1 MAIDVTDLSNKIH
14 NEGDTAQGR
23 LSADEFN
30 RLVNAVVELQSS
42 GVQSITVN
50 NGEVKFRP
58 DDTGNINLMIS
69 ESNYNLSMTT
79 TVSGNPPYNIALNGE
94 FMMHVKVLNKFID
107 GDTASDTYT
116 ACKADFYCNNSIVY
130 SREVYDKE
138 EFDFNWGPYLSEG
151 KNIVYVK
158 VDNNFGEVK
167 TSNPVE
173 INAIFIQLDIVNFN
187 DLAIK
192 TGDSWPLDVRII
204 GTSANIHISI
214 DGNEIINAYQSAGST
229 VTYNITEGLTTGTHI
244 LEAYAISDINTTV
257 RTNVISYEYIYS
269 VDGFV
274 NPIIASELRD
284 NHTIQLYNI
293 LKVVYWVY
301 CQNFTGTKT
310 VSLTLF
316 DDLNPSISSSTQEI
330 TLENGISKKYTFD
343 VVLFDN
349 SLIGP
354 KKIKLSVD
362 NEERIIPIVVEEPEY
377 ELKQIEGFDLYL
389 SSAGKDNKD
398 SNYKDWSYGD
408 YKVTFSDDIDFTD
421 TGSGWINDPEGNKAL
436 HLRKGKYVSLNY
448 QPFATNPAYGNN
460 SDIPGTKKGLT
471 FSIELATRNCINR
484 DASVVRCMY
493 NGIGFEFFAN
503 KMVFQNSVQSM
514 SADYKE
520 DTRVRIDLV
529 IEGSPITYTY
539 YDYNDKTYKTSEE
552 ARMIVYIDGV
562 YQQMLLLSE
571 YSNFKQEIPQDIEI
585 GSEYCD
591 IDIYCIR
598 GYKSALDFKSIVDNY
613 SFDTPVVADKIKIA
627 KRCNVFDSKLNVTYK
642 GLQEARPELPI
653 LIISMK
659 DLPTSKNRL
668 PVSSTSYTNPLNPDN
683 YEQGNAS
690 FNVGAYAEMGNQGTS
705 SMNYPMPYRNFDW
718 RISKSSIEKPFI
730 IGGAGY
736 KKYPM
741 YLGMPPIKKFTFKKD
756 YASSEMANNAIC
768 SAIITDMACGICEN
782 YPNVLTVAMQDA
794 VAQGKSPNTY
804 RLGLKAIPMFMFNYY
819 NNEYTPLGMFNF
831 IPNKNEQE
839 YLGFTDTKL
848 HNFTFESSR
857 AQSWEIRDNNIFWD
871 FYLNPTGKDSE
882 GNIVNDVFRYYEA
895 IYPKDNTAES
905 GDFGEIKN
913 ESDINNAINET
924 KDLLILHNWLVD
936 TNQLCATGALLKE
949 PYIDSTGRTFDYDT
963 AEYRRAKFM
972 SEHKD
977 HIILDS
983 WILYY
988 IWREQFWMMDSGS
1001 KNLQIHTFDGIH
1013 WGAHVRDAD
1022 TGLGTDNEGK
1032 LVFPHY
1038 LEDVDFR
1045 DNETNNFIFNQS
1057 VQPDNSSTVLN
1068 GQLGSIWINIRDCYK
1083 DRIQEIYNALI
1094 TNGEKTKF
1102 GYDYTIKYF
1111 EDHQNQ
1117 WSEALYNFGSKQY
1130 YGGTPY
1136 SKWISSG
1143 LGDKKN
1149 QRRYWLYYGFRYRMS
1164 KYHAGSGVNRITWR
1178 TFGRGSDLLIKP
1190 YCELYVCLGF
1200 GTYDYKTTKRYRCLN
1215 PSEGV
1220 LVKNEYTQ
1228 NVTDNVC
1235 YLFNGDLI
1243 TDMGNLYEFGDIGS
1257 LDLTVA
1263 KRLRYLRVGN
1273 NKNKV
1278 LYSNSQLT
1286 DIVLTNCESLEYID
1300 FTNCTGFGTG
1310 SGQNGI
1316 FTLQLQNQS
1325 LLQEFYASGASMT
1338 GIIFPETP
1346 SLRIIELGDNL
1357 TSLDIQNLIGLESF
1371 SLDGGSKIQTLKMS
1385 NSGKISSEQSYNILV
1400 QIFSGENVLK
1410 NVDIRGIN
1418 WTNASGEIIEKLCDL
1433 KANLTGKI
1441 NMLYV
1446 GQMTYALK
1454 SKLVKQ
1460 YGNIDDP
1467 NNPLYITY
1475 KAEAIDSLKLQDKIY
1490 YSSTGEYDI
1499 EFSVSN
1505 SKGNNF
1511 IVNSIQYTL
1520 EDNLYSTIDSKT
1532 GKLTVNK
1539 IGEENED
1546 GTGPHAKLTITMRAY
1561 SVDANGNLD
1570 INTSYEITA
1579 ESELNFWN
1587 KTLKIGDIIYADGFV
1602 SSAKDYQMYVSQGKF
1617 PIGVC
1622 FYIDEKN
1629 PDLKLMFSLKTVSL
1643 MQSLTIWGPTMS
1655 KEYGIPNLS
1664 LSDENSNINVYDIQD
1679 IPNFPSTGLDAVLPN
1694 NYTWN
1699 DMCVYDGEQY
1709 NFVKFPNSTA
1719 AGSLGFMT
1727 VDSNKN
1733 GYMIGDVVPV
1743 GKYYTSAI
1751 IYLRNKVLT
1760 DSNVSRLGLRIP
1772 VDNYNGN
1779 GETEFND
1786 LYSLVE
1792 KSNLI
1797 SSDFGKL
1804 YNLYF
1809 PGISACYA
1817 FQPTYS
1823 SVIIDKYK
1831 AHNWFIPASG
1841 DLTRIG
1847 YYLYLY
1853 ATKNTSVMNKF
1864 KPLFENNVLTESF
1877 FTDTRFMSIN
1887 ESSYYNSYDNTV
1899 DRSWAISLDMFKEV
1913 DGKIYGFNLQGAG
1926 INNVFYPY
1934 SKYMTMKIL
1943 PICQI

>member
-30 RLVNAVVELQSS
+30 RLVNAVVELQST
-42 GVQSITVN
+42 GVKSMTVN

-94 FMMHVKVLNKFID
+94 FMMHVKVLNKFIE

-151 KNIVYVK
+151 KNTVYIK

-187 DLAIK
+187 DLDVK
-192 TGDSWPLDVRII
+192 TGDSWPLDVRIT

-214 DGNEIINAYQSAGST
+214 DGNEIINAYQSGGSL
-229 VTYNITEGLTTGTHI
+229 VTYDITKGLNTGTHI

-269 VDGFV
+269 IDGFV

-284 NHTIQLYNI
+284 NHKIQLYNI

-301 CQNFTGTKT
+301 CQNFTGKKT

-316 DDLNPSISSSTQEI
+316 DDLNPNISSSTQEI
-330 TLENGISKKYTFD
+330 ELEDGISKKYIFD
-343 VVLFDN
+343 VVLFDK

-354 KKIKLSVD
+354 KNIKLSVD
-362 NEERIIPIVVEEPEY
+362 GEERIIPIVVEEPEY

-389 SSAGKDNKD
+389 SSAGRDNKD
-398 SNYKDWSYGD
+398 SNYKDWSYNQ
-408 YKVTFSDDIDFTD
+408 YKVTFPDDIDFTD
-421 TGSGWINDPEGNKAL
+421 TGSGWINDAEGNKAL

-448 QPFATNPAYGNN
+448 QPFVNNPAYGNN

-484 DASVVRCMY
+484 DASVVRCMH

-503 KMVFQNSVQSM
+503 KMIFQNSIQSM

-529 IEGSPITYTY
+529 IEGSPIAYTY

-562 YQQMLLLSE
+562 YQQMLLMSE
-571 YSNFKQEIPQDIEI
+571 YSNFKQEVPQNIEI
-585 GSEYCD
+585 GSDYCD

-598 GYKSALDFKSIVDNY
+598 GYNTALDFKSIVDNY

-653 LIISMK
+653 LIVSMK
-659 DLPTSKNRL
+659 DLPTSKDRL
-668 PVSSTSYTNPLNPDN
+668 PVTSTAYTNPLNPDN
-683 YEQGNAS
+683 YERGNAS
-690 FNVGAYAEMGNQGTS
+690 FTVGANAEMGNQGTS

-730 IGGAGY
+730 IGGTGY
-736 KKYPM
+736 AKYPM
-741 YLGMPPIKKFTFKKD
+741 YFGMPGIKKFTFKKD

-768 SAIITDMACGICEN
+768 SSIITDMACGIHEN
-782 YPNVLTVAMQDA
+782 YPDVLTAAMQDA
-794 VAQGKSPNTY
+794 VAQGKSPDTY

-819 NNEYTPLGMFNF
+819 NNEYTPMGMFNF
-831 IPNKNEQE
+831 IPNKNEEE
-839 YLGFTDTKL
+839 YLGFADTKL
-848 HNFTFESSR
+848 HKFTFEDNR

-895 IYPKDNTAES
+895 IYPKDNTSES

-913 ESDINNAINET
+913 ESDLNNAINET
-924 KDLLILHNWLVD
+924 KDILRLHNWLVD
-936 TNQLCATGALLKE
+936 TNQLCATGTLLKE
-949 PYIDSTGRTFDYDT
+949 KYVDSSGRTFDYDT

-977 HIILDS
+977 YIILDS
-983 WILYY
+983 WVLYY

-1001 KNLQIHTFDGIH
+1001 KNLQIHTFDGMH

-1045 DNETNNFIFNQS
+1045 NNETNGFIFNQS
-1057 VQPDNSSTVLN
+1057 IQPENSSTVLN
-1068 GQLGSIWINIRDCYK
+1068 GQLGSIWINLRDCYK
-1083 DRIQEIYNALI
+1083 DRIQEMYNALI

-1111 EDHQNQ
+1111 EDHQSQ

-1136 SKWISSG
+1136 STWISSG

-1178 TFGRGSDLLIKP
+1178 TFGYGSDLLIKP

-1200 GTYDYKTTKRYRCLN
+1200 GTYDYTTTKRYRCLN

-1220 LVKNEYTQ
+1220 LIKNEYTQ
-1228 NVTDNVC
+1228 EVTDNVC

-1243 TDMGNLYEFGDIGS
+1243 TDLGNLYEFGDIGS

-1273 NKNKV
+1273 NKNKD
-1278 LYSNSQLT
+1278 LYSNSKLT
-1286 DIVLTNCESLEYID
+1286 SIVLTNCESLEYID
-1300 FTNCTGFGTG
+1300 FTNCRGFGKG
-1310 SGQNGI
+1310 ENQNGI
-1316 FTLQLQNQS
+1316 FALQLQNQS

-1338 GIIFPETP
+1338 AVMFPETP
-1346 SLRIIELGDNL
+1346 SLRVIELGDNL
-1357 TSLDIQNLIGLESF
+1357 NTLDLQNLIGLESF
-1371 SLDGGSKIQTLKMS
+1371 SLDGGSKIQTLKM
-1385 NSGKISSEQSYNILV
+1385 NNCGKISSEQSYSILV

-1418 WTNASGEIIEKLCDL
+1418 WTNASAEIIEHLCDI
-1433 KANLTGKI
+1433 KANLIGVI
-1441 NMLYV
+1441 NMPYL
-1446 GQMTYALK
+1446 GHMTYALK
-1454 SKLVKQ
+1454 SKLVEQ

-1467 NNPLYITY
+1467 NNQLYITY
-1475 KAEAIDSLKLQDKIY
+1475 KAEAIESLKLQDKIY
-1490 YSSTGEYDI
+1490 YSAPGEYDI

-1511 IVNSIQYTL
+1511 IVNTINYNL

-1532 GKLTVNK
+1532 GKLTVNR

-1546 GTGPHAKLTITMRAY
+1546 GTGPNAKLTITMQLY
-1561 SVDANGNLD
+1561 DVDIYGNLD
-1570 INTSYEITA
+1570 ISKTYEISV

-1587 KTLKIGDIIYADGFV
+1587 KTLKVGDIVYADGFI
-1602 SSAKDYQMYVSQGKF
+1602 SSAKDYQMYVDQGKF

-1622 FYIDEKN
+1622 FYIDENN
-1629 PDLKLMFSLKTVSL
+1629 PDLKLMFALKTVSL
-1643 MQSLTIWGPTMS
+1643 SQSLTVWGPTQNS
-1655 KEYGIPNLS
+1655 TYGIPGLILS
-1664 LSDENSNINVYDIQD
+1664 NENSDIDVYDIQD

-1709 NFVKFPNSTA
+1709 NFTKFANSTA

-1727 VDSNKN
+1727 AELNKN
-1733 GYMIGDVVPV
+1733 GYKIGDIVPV

-1760 DSNVSRLGLRIP
+1760 DSNISNLGLRIP

-1779 GETEFND
+1779 GENEFND

-1792 KSNLI
+1792 TSNYI
-1797 SSDFGKL
+1797 SNDFGKL

-1831 AHNWFIPASG
+1831 AHNWFMPASG
-1841 DLTRIG
+1841 DLVRIG

-1853 ATKNTSVMNKF
+1853 AMNNTSIMNKF
-1864 KPLFENNVLTESF
+1864 KPLFDNNVLTESF
-1877 FTDTRFMSIN
+1877 FANQRFMSIN
-1887 ESSYYNSYDNTV
+1887 ESSYHSTS
-1899 DRSWAISLDMFKEV
+1899 DRAWSISLDMFTEV
-1913 DGKIYGFNLQGAG
+1913 NGNIYGLNLQGVG
-1926 INNVFYPY
+1926 NNNVFYPY
-1934 SKYMTMKIL
+1934 SKFMTMKIL

>member
-30 RLVNAVVELQSS
+30 RLVNAVVELQST
-42 GVQSITVN
+42 GVKSMTIN

-58 DDTGNINLMIS
+58 DDNGNVNLMIS
-69 ESNYNLSMTT
+69 ESNYNLSLTT

-94 FMMHVKVLNKFID
+94 FMMHVKVLNKFIE
-107 GDTASDTYT
+107 GDSASDTYT
-116 ACKADFYCNNSIVY
+116 ACKAEFYCNNSIVH

-151 KNIVYVK
+151 KNTVYIK

-187 DLAIK
+187 DLEIK
-192 TGDSWPLDVRII
+192 SGDTWPLDIRVT
-204 GTSANIHISI
+204 GTSANVHIFI
-214 DGNEIINAYQSAGST
+214 DGNEIITAYQSAGAL
-229 VTYNITEGLTTGTHI
+229 VTHDIIKGLTNGTHI
-244 LEAYAISDINTTV
+244 LEAYAISDINTSV
-257 RTNVISYEYIYS
+257 RTNTISYEYIYS
-269 VDGFV
+269 TEAYSS
-274 NPIIASELRD
+274 PIIATELRD
-284 NHTIQLYNI
+284 DFAVQLYNI
-293 LKVVYWVY
+293 LKVKYWIY
-301 CQNFTGTKT
+301 YKGFSGKKT

-316 DDLNPSISSSTQEI
+316 DDLNPNISTSTQEI
-330 TLENGISKKYTFD
+330 ELENGISKKYIFD
-343 VVLFDN
+343 VVLFEKT
-349 SLIGP
+349 LVGP
-354 KKIKLSVD
+354 KNIKITID
-362 NEERIIPIVVEEPEY
+362 NEERIIPIIVQEPEY
-377 ELKQIEGFDLYL
+377 ELKQIEGYDVYL
-389 SSAGKDNKD
+389 SSAGRDNKD
-398 SNYKDWSYGD
+398 NNYNDWSYGQ
-408 YKVTFSDDIDFTD
+408 YHVTFADDIDFTD
-421 TGSGWINDPEGNKAL
+421 TGSGWINDVDGNKAL
-436 HLRKGKYVSLNY
+436 HLRKGKYISLNY
-448 QPFATNPAYGNN
+448 KPFATNPAYGNN

-503 KMVFQNSVQSM
+503 KMIFQNSIQSM
-514 SADYKE
+514 TAEYKE

-529 IEGSPITYTY
+529 IEGSPIAYTY

-552 ARMIVYIDGV
+552 ARMLVYVDGV
-562 YQQMLLLSE
+562 YQQMLLMSE
-571 YSNFKQEIPQDIEI
+571 YSNFKQEVPQDIEI
-585 GSEYCD
+585 GSNYCD

-598 GYKSALDFKSIVDNY
+598 AYNTALDFKAITDNY

-653 LIISMK
+653 LIVSMK
-659 DLPTSKNRL
+659 DLPTSKDRL
-668 PVSSTSYTNPLNPDN
+668 PVASTSYTNPLNPDD
-683 YEQGNAS
+683 YEKGNAS
-690 FNVGAYAEMGNQGTS
+690 FTVGANAEMGNQGTS

-730 IGGAGY
+730 IGGQGY

-768 SAIITDMACGICEN
+768 SSIITDMACGIYEN
-782 YPNVLTVAMQDA
+782 YPDVLSPAMQDA
-794 VAQGKSPNTY
+794 VASGKSADTY

-831 IPNKNEQE
+831 IPNKNEEE
-839 YLGFTDTKL
+839 YLGFTNTGL
-848 HNFTFESSR
+848 HKFTFEDSR

-895 IYPKDNTAES
+895 IYPKDNTAET

-913 ESDINNAINET
+913 ESDLNNAINET
-924 KDLLILHNWLVD
+924 QDILRLHNWLVD
-936 TNQLCATGALLKE
+936 TNQSLATGTILSKQ
-949 PYIDSTGRTFDYDT
+949 YVDSSGRKFEYDT

-972 SEHKD
+972 TEYKD
-977 HIILDS
+977 YIILDS
-983 WILYY
+983 WVLYY

-1022 TGLGTDNEGK
+1022 TGVGTDNEGK

-1045 DNETNNFIFNQS
+1045 DNTTNKFIFNQT

-1083 DRIQEIYNALI
+1083 DRIQEIYNALFS
-1094 TNGEKTKF
+1094 NSVKTKF
-1102 GYDYTIKYF
+1102 SYDEAIKCF
-1111 EDHQNQ
+1111 EDHQGQ

-1136 SKWISSG
+1136 STWISSG

-1178 TFGRGSDLLIKP
+1178 TYGSGSDLLIKP

-1228 NVTDNVC
+1228 EVTDNVC

-1243 TDMGNLYEFGDIGS
+1243 TDLGNLYEFGDIGS

-1273 NKNKV
+1273 NKKKD
-1278 LYSNSQLT
+1278 LYSNSKLT
-1286 DIVLTNCESLEYID
+1286 SITLSNCESLEYID
-1300 FTNCTGFGTG
+1300 FTNCRGFGKG
-1310 SGQNGI
+1310 ENQNGI
-1316 FTLQLQNQS
+1316 FALQLQNQS
-1325 LLQEFYASGASMT
+1325 LLQEFYASGATMT
-1338 GIIFPETP
+1338 NVMFPETP
-1346 SLRIIELGDNL
+1346 SLRVIELGSEL
-1357 TSLDIQNLIGLESF
+1357 TSLDLQNLIGLEYF
-1371 SLDGGSKIQTLKMS
+1371 SLDGGSKIQSLKM
-1385 NSGKISSEQSYNILV
+1385 NNCGTISSEQSYNILV

-1418 WTNASGEIIEKLCDL
+1418 WTNASGEILEKLCDL
-1433 KANLTGKI
+1433 NANLRGVI
-1441 NMLYV
+1441 NMPYLGSMSYE
-1446 GQMTYALK
+1446 LK
-1454 SKLVKQ
+1454 TKLIEK

-1467 NNPLYITY
+1467 TNSLYITY
-1475 KAEAIDSLKLQDKIY
+1475 KSEAIELLNIQDKIY
-1490 YSSTGEYDI
+1490 YSSPGQYEI

-1511 IVNSIQYTL
+1511 VANSIKYEL
-1520 EDNLYSTIDSKT
+1520 EDNLYSTIDSTT
-1532 GKLTVNK
+1532 GILTVNR

-1546 GTGPHAKLTITMRAY
+1546 GTGPHAKLTVSMELY
-1561 SVDANGNLD
+1561 DVDIYGNLN
-1570 INTSYEITA
+1570 INDVYKITC

-1587 KTLKIGDIIYADGFV
+1587 KTLKIGDIVYADGFI
-1602 SSAKDYQMYVSQGKF
+1602 SSPKDYAMYVQQGKF
-1617 PIGVC
+1617 PVGVC
-1622 FYIDEKN
+1622 FYIDEIN
-1629 PDLKLMFSLKTVSL
+1629 PELKLMFSLKTITL
-1643 MQSLTIWGPTMS
+1643 QQSLTIWGPTTNS
-1655 KEYGIPNLS
+1655 TYGIPGLILS
-1664 LSDENSNINVYDIQD
+1664 EENRDIDVYDIQD
-1679 IPNFPSTGLDAVLPN
+1679 IPNFSSTGLDSILPN

-1699 DMCVYDGEQY
+1699 DMCVFDGEKY
-1709 NFVKFPNSTA
+1709 NFVKFSSNSA

-1727 VDSNKN
+1727 AQVNKN
-1733 GYMIGDVVPV
+1733 GYKIGDTVPV

-1760 DSNVSRLGLRIP
+1760 DNNIVNLGLRIP
-1772 VDNYNGN
+1772 MDNYNN
-1779 GETEFND
+1779 SNENEFND

-1792 KSNLI
+1792 RSNLI
-1797 SSDFGKL
+1797 SNDYGKL

-1817 FQPTYS
+1817 FQPTYAS
-1823 SVIIDKYK
+1823 IILDKYK
-1831 AHNWFIPASG
+1831 AHNWFMPASG

-1853 ATKNTSVMNKF
+1853 ATNNTTIMNKF
-1864 KPLFENNVLTESF
+1864 KALFENNILTESF
-1877 FTDTRFMSIN
+1877 FSSQRFMSIN
-1887 ESSYYNSYDNTV
+1887 ESTYHGTP
-1899 DRSWAISLDMFKEV
+1899 DRSWSISLDMFNNV
-1913 DGKIYGFNLQGAG
+1913 NGSIYGMNLQGVG
-1926 INNVFYPY
+1926 NNNVFYPY

>member
-1 MAIDVTDLSNKIH
+1 MAIDITDLNNKIQ

-30 RLVNAVVELQSS
+30 KLVNAVIDLQSS
-42 GVQSITVN
+42 GVQSITIN

-69 ESNYNLSMTT
+69 ESNYNLSLTT

-94 FMMHVKVLNKFID
+94 FMMHVKVLNKFIE
-107 GDTASDTYT
+107 GDKASDTYT
-116 ACKADFYCNNSIVY
+116 ACKADFYCNNSVVY

-151 KNIVYVK
+151 KNIVYIK

-173 INAIFIQLDIVNFN
+173 INAIFIQLDIVNFD
-187 DLAIK
+187 DLDIK
-192 TGDSWPLDVRII
+192 TGDSWPLDVNII

-214 DGNEIINAYQSAGST
+214 DGNEIINAYQSTGST
-229 VTYNITEGLTTGTHI
+229 VTYNITEGLTTGTHM

-269 VDGFV
+269 TDEYSR
-274 NPIIASELRD
+274 PIIASELRD
-284 NHTIQLYNI
+284 NHSIQLYNI

-316 DDLNPSISSSTQEI
+316 DDLNTSISTSTQEI
-330 TLENGISKKYTFD
+330 TLDNGISKKYTFD
-343 VVLFDN
+343 VVLFDK

-362 NEERIIPIVVEEPEY
+362 DEERIIPIVVEEPEY

-389 SSAGKDNKD
+389 SSAGRDNKD

-408 YKVTFSDDIDFTD
+408 YKVTFPDDIDFTD
-421 TGSGWINDPEGNKAL
+421 NGSGWINDKDGNKAL

-493 NGIGFEFFAN
+493 NGRGFEFFAN
-503 KMVFQNSVQSM
+503 KMIFQNSVQSM

-539 YDYNDKTYKTSEE
+539 YDYNDKEYKTSKE

-585 GSEYCD
+585 GSDYCD

-598 GYKSALDFKSIVDNY
+598 GYKSALDFKSIIDNY

-642 GLQEARPELPI
+642 VLQEARPELPI
-653 LIISMK
+653 LIVSMK
-659 DLPTSKNRL
+659 DLPTSKTRL
-668 PVSSTSYTNPLNPDN
+668 PVASTSYTNPLNPDN

-690 FNVGAYAEMGNQGTS
+690 FTVGAYAEMGNQGTS

-718 RISKSSIEKPFI
+718 RISKSSIDKPFI
-730 IGGAGY
+730 ISGTGY

-741 YLGMPPIKKFTFKKD
+741 YFGMPPIKKFTFKKD

-768 SAIITDMACGICEN
+768 SAIITDMACGIYTN
-782 YPNVLTVAMQDA
+782 YPDVLTAAMQDA
-794 VAQGKSPNTY
+794 VAQGKSPDTY

-819 NNEYTPLGMFNF
+819 NNEYTPMGMFNF
-831 IPNKNEQE
+831 IPNKNEAE
-839 YLGFTDTKL
+839 YLGFTTTGLKTY
-848 HNFTFESSR
+848 TFETSR

-895 IYPKDNTAES
+895 IYPKDNTAET
-905 GDFGEIKN
+905 GDFGEITN

-924 KDLLILHNWLVD
+924 KDLLRLHNWLVD
-936 TNQLCATGALLKE
+936 TNQLCATGVLLNE
-949 PYIDSTGRTFDYDT
+949 RYTDSTGTTFDYDT
-963 AEYRRAKFM
+963 PEYRRAKFM

-977 HIILDS
+977 YIILDS

-1001 KNLQIHTFDGIH
+1001 KNLQIHTFDGQH
-1013 WGAHVRDAD
+1013 WGVHVRDAD

-1045 DNETNNFIFNQS
+1045 DNKTNGFIFNQL
-1057 VQPDNSSTVLN
+1057 VQPENSSTVLN

-1178 TFGRGSDLLIKP
+1178 TFGSGSDLLIKP

-1215 PSEGV
+1215 PEEGV
-1220 LVKNEYTQ
+1220 LVKNEYMQ

-1273 NKNKV
+1273 HHAPNN
-1278 LYSNSQLT
+1278 YSNSKLT

-1300 FTNCTGFGTG
+1300 FTNCRGFGKG
-1310 SGQNGI
+1310 QGQNGI
-1316 FTLQLQNQS
+1316 FMLDLHNQS

-1338 GIIFPETP
+1338 GVTFPETP
-1346 SLRIIELGDNL
+1346 SLTTIELGNNL
-1357 TSLDIQNLIGLESF
+1357 TELNLQNLIGLKNF
-1371 SLDGGSKIQTLKMS
+1371 LIDGGSRIQKLTM
-1385 NSGKISSEQSYNILV
+1385 NNCGTISSEQSYSILV
-1400 QIFSGENVLK
+1400 QIFSEENVLK

-1418 WTNASGEIIEKLCDL
+1418 WTNASGEIVEKLCDL
-1433 KANLTGKI
+1433 KATLKGVINLSQAKP
-1441 NMLYV
+1441 
-1446 GQMTYALK
+1446 MTYALK
-1454 SKLVKQ
+1454 HKLIEQ
-1460 YGNIDDP
+1460 YGDIDDP

-1475 KAEAIDSLKLQDKIY
+1475 RAYEITKLVCDDKIY
-1490 YSSTGEYDI
+1490 FETPGEYQI
-1499 EFSVSN
+1499 TFSIPN
-1505 SKGNNF
+1505 ANGNNF
-1511 IVNSIQYTL
+1511 VVGGITYEMQ
-1520 EDNLYSTIDSKT
+1520 DNVYSTIDSKT
-1532 GKLTVNK
+1532 GKLMINSL
-1539 IGEENED
+1539 GEEYED
-1546 GTGPHAKLTITMRAY
+1546 GTGPNYDLTITMQLYRIDDTFNIIRDEQY
-1561 SVDANGNLD
+1561 TIDAT
-1570 INTSYEITA
+1570 IN
-1579 ESELNFWN
+1579 LNFWN
-1587 KTLKIGDIIYADGFV
+1587 RELRIGDIVYHDGFT
-1602 SSAKDYQMYVSQGKF
+1602 SSAKDVETYKAQGRE

-1622 FYIDEKN
+1622 FYIDENN
-1629 PDLKLMFSLKTVSL
+1629 PKLRLMFALNTAASNSYTNWGPSGNDIVPGSIGFEDVTENVLFDVSVIPNTEQTGLNSIVSDWSKVVYEDEPGQYKFIDFPETCCLHYGGFTEVEGQMVPQAKYFTENIIRLRNRALKDPGL
-1643 MQSLTIWGPTMS
+1643 ADLGLTIPTTNTTSEMNNLLTAIDYAS
-1655 KEYGIPNLS
+1655 KIEHEY
-1664 LSDENSNINVYDIQD
+1664 
-1679 IPNFPSTGLDAVLPN
+1679 
-1694 NYTWN
+1694 N
-1699 DMCVYDGEQY
+1699 D
-1709 NFVKFPNSTA
+1709 K
-1719 AGSLGFMT
+1719 
-1727 VDSNKN
+1727 
-1733 GYMIGDVVPV
+1733 
-1743 GKYYTSAI
+1743 
-1751 IYLRNKVLT
+1751 
-1760 DSNVSRLGLRIP
+1760 
-1772 VDNYNGN
+1772 
-1779 GETEFND
+1779 ND
-1786 LYSLVE
+1786 LE
-1792 KSNLI
+1792 C
-1797 SSDFGKL
+1797 L
-1804 YNLYF
+1804 YY
-1809 PGISACYA
+1809 PAASICYA
-1817 FQPTYS
+1817 YKPTQKS
-1823 SVIIDKYK
+1823 SLDPKFK
-1831 AHNWFIPASG
+1831 EHNWFLPGMG
-1841 DLTRIG
+1841 DFLKIG
-1847 YYLYLY
+1847 YYLYNY
-1853 ATKNTSVMNKF
+1853 YTKENESMDKF
-1864 KPLFENNVLTESF
+1864 KDAIDYGVLKKSMFE
-1877 FTDTRFMSIN
+1877 TDNSNFCSIN
-1887 ESSYYNSYDNTV
+1887 ESSLY
-1899 DRSWAISLDMFKEV
+1899 MP
-1913 DGKIYGFNLQGAG
+1913 
-1926 INNVFYPY
+1926 YPY
-1934 SKYMTMKIL
+1934 YIWVMRLNMLEGGYGRKFDTTSGFGAETAIYITQKYTTSFKIL
-1943 PICQI
+1943 PICQF